1 MTPETMKR
9 YYADMEWQDEVL
21 KLVDL
26 INEKREEIG
35 DLIAEWYEKLGKHGE
50 SVYGEVC
57 IEDMTP
63 EEEELDREIYNRV
76 EDLAVEIIL
85 LREELEDLGGES
97 WLTD

>member
-1 MTPETMKR
+1 MTPEIMEK
-9 YYADMEWQDEVL
+9 YYMDMEWQGEVL
-21 KLVDL
+21 ELVDL
-26 INEKREEIG
+26 IKEKQEERE
-35 DLIAEWYEKLGKHGE
+35 DLIAEWHEKLGKHGE
-50 SVYGEVC
+50 NVFGEVC

-63 EEEELDREIYNRV
+63 EEEELDREIYNKV

>member
-1 MTPETMKR
+1 MTPEMMEK
-9 YYADMEWQDEVL
+9 YYMDMEWQGEVL
-21 KLVDL
+21 ELVDL
-26 INEKREEIG
+26 IKEKQEERE
-35 DLIAEWYEKLGKHGE
+35 DLIAEWDEKLGKHGE
-50 SVYGEVC
+50 NVFDEVC

-63 EEEELDREIYNRV
+63 EEEELDREIYNKV